1 MSRNWVP
8 ALMAIGMG
16 VWTGYY
22 SFQPALR
29 DLQSEK
35 EREPQTQQSPDQK
48 IAQPSAPSSNGD
60 SSKPAA

>member
-35 EREPQTQQSPDQK
+35 GNGPQTQQSPDQK